1 MRATQQRG
9 AATLAV
15 VMVLF
20 FVISMVAAYT
30 SRNMIFEQRTG
41 ANLYRATQSFE
52 AAEAGMNWAL
62 MMLNMG
68 RIDVQ
73 CEPSAIIANGSFRER
88 YLDINA
94 STGLITPRWLTAP
107 VPPATVGTPLAPTCV
122 FDGGAGTWECSCPT
136 AGAPVL
142 APPLGNAVSPA
153 FRARFSRPVLSSGV
167 PLEPGLVRIDVVGC
181 TRLDDD
187 CLNVGG
193 ASLANEG
200 RTVLGAV
207 FMLSG
212 RATAYPQA
220 ALSARG
226 NITATGLNV
235 INAASAG
242 SGITAHA
249 SGTINTAGL
258 VLTTSAGNALGGS
271 TLDGDS
277 GLNPPDIAA
286 SGSAPAISG
295 ADRFFAATFLL
306 TPRRWIQMPGVVT
319 VACPLGGCPAATV
332 RTVITNNP
340 GRPLWLTGGLRVDS
354 AGDIG
359 SALAPVMMVVNGNL
373 DFSSAGV
380 TVHGLVMIRPVL
392 PAVSW
397 DTGASAQP
405 GTIRG
410 AVVVDGGVTGAST
423 LIVQY
428 DRDVIAALRRSSG
441 TFFRVAGSWRDWA
454 MP

>member
-1 MRATQQRG
+1 MKSAQQRG
-9 AATLAV
+9 AASLVV

-20 FVISMVAAYT
+20 FIISMVAAYT

-62 MMLNMG
+62 MMLSRG
-68 RIDVQ
+68 RIDDQ
-73 CEPSAIIANGSFRER
+73 CQASTIGTNGSFRER

-122 FDGGAGTWECSCPT
+122 FDAGTSTWRCSCPVSST
-136 AGAPVL
+136 PSLTTPAG
-142 APPLGNAVSPA
+142 NTVSPA
-153 FRARFSRPVLSSGV
+153 FRVRFSTPVTGA

-181 TRLDDD
+181 TRLDDG
-187 CLNVGG
+187 CLQANG

-200 RTVLGAV
+200 RTVLAAV

-226 NITATGLNV
+226 DVAASGLNL

-242 SGITAHA
+242 SGITVHA
-249 SGTINTAGL
+249 LGTINTAGL

-271 TLDGDS
+271 TLDGDF

-286 SGSAPAISG
+286 SGSVPAIST
-295 ADRFFAATFLL
+295 AERFFAATFML
-306 TPRRWIQMPGVVT
+306 TPQRWIQMPGVVT
-319 VACPLGGCPAATV
+319 VPCPPGGCPAATV
-332 RTVITNNP
+332 RTAIDNNP
-340 GRPLWLTGGLRVDS
+340 GRPLWLTGGLLVDS
-354 AGDIG
+354 TGDIG
-359 SALAPVMMVVNGNL
+359 SASAPVMMVVNGNL
-373 DFSSAGV
+373 TFSSAGV
-380 TVHGLVMIRPVL
+380 TVYGLVMIRPVL

-397 DTGASAQP
+397 DTTSAHA

-410 AVVVDGGVTGAST
+410 AVVVDGGVTGASS
-423 LIVQY
+423 LVIQY
-428 DRDVIAALRRSSG
+428 DTGVLAALRTSSG

-454 MP
+454 LQ